1 MDIEPPYWPLCIC
14 CSVILQEAWWLVCV
28 EAINLKLF
36 CYPKQFIPSPE
47 APGWENKM
55 LFPYEKPLTYQ
66 WDPGSAP
73 SGLCRFLCNGCL
85 GSCSSPAF
93 PLWTHFSWG
102 YWKTIHSLSF
112 NLLQKQKLAPSFL
125 STALQETSQD
135 WILQPWRLV
144 KWVTLL
150 VLHSLKCLIGFA
162 FQEEILEL
170 KSFLST
176 WSHYNDS
183 KRYLQNSALSFV

>member
-1 MDIEPPYWPLCIC
+1 MTGLHRSNKLKTVLLPKVVHSI
-14 CSVILQEAWWLVCV
+14 SRGTWLG
-28 EAINLKLF
+28 KLNAVSLW
-36 CYPKQFIPSPE
+36 I
-47 APGWENKM
+47 
-55 LFPYEKPLTYQ
+55 PLTYQ

-85 GSCSSPAF
+85 GSCSSPASPF
-93 PLWTHFSWG
+93 GHISVWG

-112 NLLQKQKLAPSFL
+112 NPHQKQKLAPSFL

-150 VLHSLKCLIGFA
+150 VLRSLKCLIGFA

-176 WSHYNDS
+176 WSH
-183 KRYLQNSALSFV
+183 